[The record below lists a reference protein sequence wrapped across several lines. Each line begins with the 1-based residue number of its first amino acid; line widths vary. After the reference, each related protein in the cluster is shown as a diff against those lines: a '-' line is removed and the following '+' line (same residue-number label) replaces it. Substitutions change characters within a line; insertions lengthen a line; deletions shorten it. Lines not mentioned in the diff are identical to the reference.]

1 VSQMTMGA
9 DGEEAC
15 VWEPVKTIDIPSSA
29 SFVDCESIDYLF
41 YSIWQEMNKR
51 LFLELNHK

>member
-1 VSQMTMGA
+1 MTMGA